1 MPTDIKLKNSVTATN
16 APTSL
21 QQGEV
26 AINITDKKVWVGNAA
41 TTPVQLLGAG
51 ASGTFGALTVTSLT
65 DSGNLTFTGTGN
77 RITGDFSNATVANR
91 VAFQTSTTNGN
102 SIINVLPNG
111 TGVNS
116 DFRAFNNSDPTNS
129 AFLSI
134 GVVNAG
140 TEARLNSSIA
150 GTGTYLPMTFVTG
163 GAERLRIDT
172 SGNVGIGTSSPSVA
186 AGLGLVLNGAG
197 SQTRLAFKNT
207 YTGDASTDG
216 VQFALVNGTSAFI
229 FQNRESDGTFAW
241 ETNSVERM
249 RITSAG
255 DVGIGTS
262 SPAGAAG
269 LALSITAGNTQARL
283 TLKNTTTGDASTDG
297 FQIGISTSGEALLD
311 QRENLPMS
319 FYTNATERMRID
331 SSGNLLVGRTSTTGN
346 ARFAMTTSSTSNLD
360 YGFFVANSAGTR
372 LIGVDNNG
380 GFSTG
385 VAAGS
390 PYNATTGSAANV
402 FINSDG
408 VLLRSTSSLKY
419 KTDVQDATHGLDEVM
434 QLRPVT
440 YKGKNDGELVF
451 GGLIAEEVDAIGL
464 KEFVQYAE
472 NGTPDALAYGNMVS
486 LAFKAIQELKA
497 TVDAQAAR
505 IAALESN

>member
-1 MPTDIKLKNSVTATN
+1 MILGTGQL
-16 APTSL
+16 TS
-21 QQGEV
+21 
-26 AINITDKKVWVGNAA
+26 AITDAGAQGGSLTLAMNSGTAGSGGALLFAA
-41 TTPVQLLGAG
+41 LNDNSTYVPQWAIKSLLVNGSSNGIGSLAFSTR
-51 ASGTFGALTVTSLT
+51 ASGTDTSLT
-65 DSGNLTFTGTGN
+65 
-77 RITGDFSNATVANR
+77 
-91 VAFQTSTTNGN
+91 
-102 SIINVLPNG
+102 
-111 TGVNS
+111 
-116 DFRAFNNSDPTNS
+116 
-129 AFLSI
+129 
-134 GVVNAG
+134 
-140 TEARLNSSIA
+140 
-150 GTGTYLPMTFVTG
+150 
-163 GAERLRIDT
+163 
-172 SGNVGIGTSSPSVA
+172 
-186 AGLGLVLNGAG
+186 
-197 SQTRLAFKNT
+197 
-207 YTGDASTDG
+207 
-216 VQFALVNGTSAFI
+216 
-229 FQNRESDGTFAW
+229 
-241 ETNSVERM
+241 ERM
-249 RITSAG
+249 RITSGGSVCVGSTAAG
-255 DVGIGTS
+255 DAGAITVSVGLAGTTVGGLQLWSTTNGTHYLQFGDGTS
-262 SPAGAAG
+262 GSDTYRGYVGYAH
-269 LALSITAGNTQARL
+269 
-283 TLKNTTTGDASTDG
+283 ASD
-297 FQIGISTSGEALLD
+297 ALLFAT
-311 QRENLPMS
+311 S
-319 FYTNATERMRID
+319 TTERMRID

-402 FINSDG
+402 FIDSDG

-505 IAALESN
+505 IAALESK